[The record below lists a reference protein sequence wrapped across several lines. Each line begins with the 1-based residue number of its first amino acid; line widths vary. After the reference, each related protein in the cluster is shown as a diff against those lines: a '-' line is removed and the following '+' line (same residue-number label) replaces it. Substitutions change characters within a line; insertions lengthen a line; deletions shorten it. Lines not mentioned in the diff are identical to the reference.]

1 MLEDDFNERVN
12 EKVLDERKF
21 IKALEQRLEQEKRAT
36 ENAREDLSR
45 MADDKAEVERLLNDA
60 DAKNARYERK
70 EGLEEAVAHQK
81 ELKLEIRRRDRELSK
96 INHKLSEQ
104 LEANDLLTETLRR
117 LKVEYN
123 LPPDFEYPDLELR
136 EGIRSESERLKAL
149 NLMWEEQN
157 SELESERTRL
167 LQALR
172 TQSQL
177 SSEKGFKQ
185 FGLNAEQIQQLN
197 YFAHQLKEGTAAE
210 HIVLPEGPKM
220 RKLVR
225 ENEQLKEQVNRLEAK
240 LDLMHERLPMAQAGR
255 DKATMDIE
263 DIRRNWKIEKSEMA

>member
-1 MLEDDFNERVN
+1 MQIDAAGEELTKVVQEYIMLEDDFNERVN

-21 IKALEQRLEQEKRAT
+21 IKALEQRLEQEKQAT
-36 ENAREDLSR
+36 ENAREDLSK

-96 INHKLSEQ
+96 VNHKLSEQ

-185 FGLNAEQIQQLN
+185 FGLVLVL
-197 YFAHQLKEGTAAE
+197 AHGLDERRVHGRRLLLDVGRVTS
-210 HIVLPEGPKM
+210 
-220 RKLVR
+220 VR
-225 ENEQLKEQVNRLEAK
+225 GVDRIALRVVRIDLGEAGIHCP
-240 LDLMHERLPMAQAGR
+240 DHRE
-255 DKATMDIE
+255 
-263 DIRRNWKIEKSEMA
+263 